1 MPILLDGKIV
11 RAARKQML
19 IERIGARAA
28 ELGKGTAGSTPC
40 LAIVQVGNRSDS
52 TSFINAKKKF
62 AVEIGVK
69 EIHIQIPESATSAE
83 IISHISKLNADASV
97 HGIIVQLPLPSHID
111 RDAVISAIDPKKDT
125 DGLTPLSVNA
135 WLEGRSDAVWPA
147 TARGIREMLA
157 HYDIS
162 LFGKKVTVIGRSMLV
177 GKPIAAMCLNEN
189 ATVTVAHSR
198 TDDLASF
205 TRLADVVIVAI
216 GKPQFI
222 GVDHLRDGQVVVDV
236 GINTEI
242 DISSGGTGVK
252 KLVGDVDFSSVKDT
266 VSAISPVP
274 GGVGQMTVLALFENL
289 IDAWCGP
296 GL

>member
-1 MPILLDGKIV
+1 MPTILDGKIV

-19 IERIGARAA
+19 IERIQTHAT
-28 ELGKGTAGSTPC
+28 ELGATSLAPC
-40 LAIVQVGNRSDS
+40 LAIIQIGNRPDS

-62 AVEIGVK
+62 AAEIGVK
-69 EIHIQIPESATSAE
+69 EIHIQIPDSATATE
-83 IISHISKLNADASV
+83 IISHISKLNADVSV

-111 RDAVISAIDPKKDT
+111 RDTVISAIDPKKDT
-125 DGLTPLSVNA
+125 DGLTPLNMNA
-135 WLEGRSDAVWPA
+135 WLEGKNDAVWPA

-162 LFGKKVTVIGRSMLV
+162 LYGKKVTVIGRSMLV
-177 GKPIAAMCLNEN
+177 GKPIIAMCLNEN
-189 ATVTVAHSR
+189 ATVTVAHSK

-216 GKPQFI
+216 GKPHFI
-222 GVDHLRDGQVVVDV
+222 GIDHLRDGQIVVDV
-236 GINTEI
+236 GINIKI
-242 DISSGGTGVK
+242 DTSGGGMRLK
-252 KLVGDVDFSSVKDT
+252 KLVGDVDFSSVKDI

-289 IDAWCGP
+289 IDAWARA
-296 GL
+296 